1 MVKGAFMIELITMLV
16 LGIIIIILGA
26 INMTGNVSSLHFY
39 HRHRVR
45 EEDKKP
51 FGRLVGLGTILCG
64 VGVSAFGILTF
75 ALEGSLAT
83 TVGGIVLGAFL
94 VIGLGISFYAMIK
107 YNKGIF

>member
-1 MVKGAFMIELITMLV
+1 
-16 LGIIIIILGA
+16 
-26 INMTGNVSSLHFY
+26 MTGNVSFLHSY
-39 HRHRVR
+39 HKHRVR

-75 ALEGSLAT
+75 ALEGSLAP
-83 TVGGIVLGAFL
+83 IVSTIILCTFL
-94 VIGLGISFYAMIK
+94 ILGLGISFYAIIK

>member
-1 MVKGAFMIELITMLV
+1 MTELITMLV
-16 LGIIIIILGA
+16 LGAIIIVLGA
-26 INMTGNVSSLHFY
+26 INMTGNVSFLHSY
-39 HRHRVR
+39 HKHRVR

-64 VGVSAFGILTF
+64 VGVSAFGVLTF
-75 ALEGSLAT
+75 ALESSIAT
-83 TVGGIVLGAFL
+83 IVSGIVLGAFL